1 MSQSEKNGFAELS
14 DRLALFLSSFSLSF
28 LLFPGREQ
36 VLPLLLAV
44 IVFSIMVYLEPGAW
58 RGSLPPLFC
67 LLCFFLPPLCLYL
80 PLLVYESLESEP
92 AWLLPVLLS
101 PPALLLL
108 RSGPGPALLLV
119 FLALLSALLKLRAV
133 RAEKRLEELYS
144 LQDKLRNLDK
154 QILSLEQDRYERR
167 ENEIRLATLH
177 ERNRIARD
185 IHDNVGHLLSS
196 ALLQTAAL
204 LAGSSDSGLKQPLGK
219 LETTLKQGLDR
230 IRHSVHQLHDT
241 PINLEAEISEMLQDV
256 GNRRTEQNIDLQT
269 IPERHLRHCL
279 LAVIREALSNVI
291 RHSDA
296 SELQLNL
303 KEHPA
308 FYQLTVSD
316 NGRVKQPA
324 QGEGLGLRSIRERVG
339 ELGGRVHFSSE
350 AGFRLF
356 VSLPKENPR

>member
-14 DRLALFLSSFSLSF
+14 DRLALFLSSFGLSF

-58 RGSLPPLFC
+58 RRSLPPLFC
-67 LLCFFLPPLCLYL
+67 LLCFFLPTLCVYL
-80 PLLVYESLESEP
+80 PLLVYETLESEP
-92 AWLLPVLLS
+92 SWLISVLLT
-101 PPALLLL
+101 PVVLLFLKT
-108 RSGPGPALLLV
+108 GPGPTLLLACLTIV
-119 FLALLSALLKLRAV
+119 SALLKLRAV
-133 RAEKRLEELYS
+133 QGEKRQNELYS
-144 LQDKLRNLDK
+144 LQDRLRHLGK
-154 QILSLEQDRYERR
+154 QILSQEQDQYERR

-204 LAGSSDSGLKQPLGK
+204 LASCVESAMKQPLAK

-230 IRHSVHQLHDT
+230 IRHSVHHLHDT
-241 PINLEAEISEMLQDV
+241 PIDIEAEINGLLQDV
-256 GNRRTEQNIDLQT
+256 GDRRTEKNIDLQT
-269 IPERHLRHCL
+269 IPERRLRHCL

-296 SELQLNL
+296 TELQLNL

-316 NGRVKQPA
+316 NGRVKQLNLN
-324 QGEGLGLRSIRERVG
+324 EGLGLRSIRERVG

-350 AGFRLF
+350 DGFRLF
-356 VSLPKENPR
+356 VSLPKEKIQ